1 MKKAYADCFGSADY
15 DFGDLAAKEGST
27 DSDNDGLPDSFE
39 SNSNHS
45 IVFLHVSL

>member
-15 DFGDLAAKEGST
+15 DFGDLAAKEGSA

-45 IVFLHVSL
+45 IVFS